1 MAGSTL
7 LTRGRACGS
16 FGSSPRWRGALLKGQ
31 YRFVTEADHPRVG
44 GEHYSRVSTGL
55 LLRRIIP
62 ALAGSTEAASH
73 AYDPQP
79 DHPRVG
85 GEHDK
90 PCQLVPLP
98 VGSSPR
104 WRGAPVLLVRLALVL
119 RIIPALA
126 GSTSFP
132 IQIMRECT
140 DHPRVGGEHWNGMWQ
155 AVGDFGSSPRWRGA
169 RVAFASDVPQN
180 RIIPALAGSTPRAR
194 ANVPRLAD
202 HPRVGG
208 EHFVPDPDHAGMYG
222 SSPRWR
228 GALERYVA
236 GGRGFRIIPA
246 LAGSTSGFC
255 VGCTA
260 KPDHPRVGGEHP

>member
-1 MAGSTL
+1 MRSH
-7 LTRGRACGS
+7 
-16 FGSSPRWRGALLKGQ
+16 GSSPRWRGARSSPEVEPAG
-31 YRFVTEADHPRVG
+31 VSDHPRVG

-208 EHFVPDPDHAGMYG
+208 EHDLIDVVTGVTCG

-228 GALERYVA
+228 GALFLNLLEN
-236 GGRGFRIIPA
+236 F
-246 LAGSTSGFC
+246 
-255 VGCTA
+255 
-260 KPDHPRVGGEHP
+260 